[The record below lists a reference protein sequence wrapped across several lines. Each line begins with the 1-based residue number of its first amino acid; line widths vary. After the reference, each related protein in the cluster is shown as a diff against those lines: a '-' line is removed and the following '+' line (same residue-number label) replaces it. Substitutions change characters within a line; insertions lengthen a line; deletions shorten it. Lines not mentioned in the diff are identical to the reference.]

1 MKEIIIKVPDSKF
14 EFVMELIKN
23 LGIKFSLKKEDKEF
37 EVPQWQQDLVKQ
49 RIKTAKPQDYIP
61 LEDALKQIKRK

>member
-49 RIKTAKPQDYIP
+49 RIETATTNDYIP